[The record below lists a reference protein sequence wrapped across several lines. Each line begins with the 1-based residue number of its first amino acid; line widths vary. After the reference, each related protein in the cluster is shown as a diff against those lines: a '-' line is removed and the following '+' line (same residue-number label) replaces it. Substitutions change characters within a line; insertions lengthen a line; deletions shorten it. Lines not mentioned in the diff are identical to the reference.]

1 MERWRGQS
9 EITVVTPV
17 KPEAMSALG
26 ELLGA
31 MARDVLGNDVL
42 PFGRLTNTHFAR
54 FFLLDSAQAHDGIQL
69 PAYLISMSDIDG
81 RPEEG
86 LAELVDVGGNGIDH
100 LYSHCIGYPTA
111 LPASRQARL
120 EYLRAH
126 IVRADVNYVNTIGRT
141 VQQIRGEA
149 EVREAIEDFLD
160 RGGPELVGGNPSAV
174 RAAIREFVTSDGRLN
189 WALTP
194 APAPPLAYR
203 VRELVH
209 FVVPVILGLLL
220 LPVLVPVLLVWLVVL
235 RLHEIRDP
243 SPLVKPDRAH
253 LDQLRALE
261 DYTVQ
266 NQFIAAGFLK
276 SGWFR
281 RVTAVVILWL
291 VGFGARHLF
300 NNGNLA
306 GVKTIH
312 FARWILLDGAVR
324 SVFVSNYD
332 GSTESYMDD
341 FIDKVAWALNA
352 VFSNGAGYPAT
363 RWLLF
368 GGARDEQAFKGFL
381 RTHQLPTQVWYAA
394 YNQLSAL
401 NIVDNAKIRAGLNGD
416 MTELETQKW
425 LRLL

>member
-1 MERWRGQS
+1 M
-9 EITVVTPV
+9 
-17 KPEAMSALG
+17 
-26 ELLGA
+26 
-31 MARDVLGNDVL
+31 
-42 PFGRLTNTHFAR
+42 
-54 FFLLDSAQAHDGIQL
+54 
-69 PAYLISMSDIDG
+69 
-81 RPEEG
+81 
-86 LAELVDVGGNGIDH
+86 
-100 LYSHCIGYPTA
+100 
-111 LPASRQARL
+111 
-120 EYLRAH
+120 
-126 IVRADVNYVNTIGRT
+126 
-141 VQQIRGEA
+141 
-149 EVREAIEDFLD
+149 
-160 RGGPELVGGNPSAV
+160 
-174 RAAIREFVTSDGRLN
+174 
-189 WALTP
+189 
-194 APAPPLAYR
+194 
-203 VRELVH
+203 
-209 FVVPVILGLLL
+209 
-220 LPVLVPVLLVWLVVL
+220 PVLLVWLAVL
-235 RLHEIRDP
+235 RLHELRDP

-261 DYTVQ
+261 DHTVQ

-281 RVTAVVILWL
+281 HVTAVVILWL

-352 VFSNGAGYPAT
+352 VFSHGAGYPAT

-394 YNQLSAL
+394 YDHLSAL
-401 NIVDNAKIRAGLNGD
+401 NIVDNAKIRAGLDGD
-416 MTELETQKW
+416 MTDLETQKW

>member
-9 EITVVTPV
+9 EITIVTPV

-69 PAYLISMSDIDG
+69 PAYLIFMSDIDG

-100 LYSHCIGYPTA
+100 LYRHCIGYPTA

-220 LPVLVPVLLVWLVVL
+220 LPVLVAVLLVWLVVL

-312 FARWILLDGAVR
+312 FARWILLDGSVR

-352 VFSNGAGYPAT
+352 VFSHGAGYPAT
-363 RWLLF
+363 HWLLF

-394 YNQLSAL
+394 YDQLSAL
-401 NIVDNAKIRAGLNGD
+401 NIVDNARIRAGLNGD

>member
-9 EITVVTPV
+9 EITMVTPV

-31 MARDVLGNDVL
+31 LARDVLGNDVL

-54 FFLLDSAQAHDGIQL
+54 FFLLDSAQAHDGSQL
-69 PAYLISMSDIDG
+69 PAYLIFMSDIDG

-86 LAELVDVGGNGIDH
+86 LAKLVDVGGNGIDH
-100 LYSHCIGYPTA
+100 LYCHCIGYPTA
-111 LPASRQARL
+111 LPVSRQARL

-141 VQQIRGEA
+141 VQQFRGEA
-149 EVREAIEDFLD
+149 EVRVAIEDFLD
-160 RGGPELVGGNPSAV
+160 GSGAVLVGGNPSAV

-194 APAPPLAYR
+194 VPAPPLAYR

-209 FVVPVILGLLL
+209 FAVPVILGLLL
-220 LPVLVPVLLVWLVVL
+220 LPVLVPVLVVWLVVL

-352 VFSNGAGYPAT
+352 VFSHGVGYPAT

-381 RTHQLPTQVWYAA
+381 RAHQLPTQVWYAA
-394 YNQLSAL
+394 YDQLSAL
-401 NIVDNAKIRAGLNGD
+401 NIVDNARIRAGLHGD
-416 MTELETQKW
+416 MTELEAQNW